1 MKSSRILAVAA
12 VCAVAGLAG
21 CGDDNDA
28 TPSPTP
34 AVETA
39 TPKPPSPADQ
49 PDATPTEKW
58 VRTTCDKLEAGMKAL
73 QPPNIKGTTPED
85 TKQSLVTFFT
95 QLSDQ
100 LGNQEK
106 ILNEVGP
113 PPGKNAKREF
123 KDALK
128 ELARVHAKL
137 ERVVSRVEGAE
148 ATSKAEMD
156 SLVDDLGSSLK
167 VMSDYDG
174 PIAQLAKTKALKDAL
189 SAEPGCGSFG
199 LATQQATP

>member
-1 MKSSRILAVAA
+1 MLVVAA
-12 VCAVAGLAG
+12 VCAATGLAG
-21 CGDDNDA
+21 CGDDNDK
-28 TPSPTP
+28 TPSPTT
-34 AVETA
+34 AIVETP
-39 TPKPPSPADQ
+39 TPTPQSPADK
-49 PDATPTEKW
+49 PGATATEKW
-58 VRTTCDKLEAGMKAL
+58 VQKTCDQLEAGMKAL

-148 ATSKAEMD
+148 ATSKAQMD

-199 LATQQATP
+199 LATQQATQ